1 MKPDTDT
8 EWAET
13 KHWQNGEWFSEM
25 DGGFE
30 ITYSEQV
37 NALASKSDI
46 ATQSFVFNCEG
57 VAAWYDQT
65 LQSTENAVEFLG
77 SNEHLFETA
86 ELRGL
91 SVLQDGC
98 KDKTTGQTVFQLK
111 TKASRMPV
119 IDVLPKS
126 YGEPHQKFGFKAGTV
141 CFL

>member
-1 MKPDTDT
+1 MF
-8 EWAET
+8 
-13 KHWQNGEWFSEM
+13 Q
-25 DGGFE
+25 

-98 KDKTTGQTVFQLK
+98 KVKNIFT
-111 TKASRMPV
+111 
-119 IDVLPKS
+119 
-126 YGEPHQKFGFKAGTV
+126 FGAP
-141 CFL
+141 LIIIRYSLSEM